1 MVFDGRTWMEL
12 LQSSVHLVDQN
23 LFITPYPI
31 LYNFK
36 RDKLSLYHSLVGQVL
51 VWRNTSI
58 HLFVLSLALN

>member
-1 MVFDGRTWMEL
+1 MVFDGRTWMVL
-12 LQSSVHLVDQN
+12 LQSYVHLVDHN
-23 LFITPYPI
+23 PFLTPYPI

-36 RDKLSLYHSLVGQVL
+36 RDKLSLYHSLVRQVL